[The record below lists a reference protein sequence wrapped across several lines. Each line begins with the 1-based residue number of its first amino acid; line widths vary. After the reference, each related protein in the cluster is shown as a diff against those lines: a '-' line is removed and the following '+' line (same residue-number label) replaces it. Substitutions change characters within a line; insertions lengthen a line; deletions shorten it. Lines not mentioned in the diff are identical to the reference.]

1 MRSYPPLRVAA
12 LHSAAV
18 KLSSLLSAGSRT
30 TLFRTPLS
38 RAGVT
43 ALTLASL
50 LGGLTLPAH
59 AAPRVGTHDGYTRLV
74 FDLPG
79 QNAVTSTAK
88 VASQAVTVK
97 LGTTLK
103 SEQGALKAP
112 GVTAYAVSGG
122 TVTVTLAAGHSRAS
136 ASVLPAS
143 GGQPAR
149 LVIDVPTGG
158 AARPAATTTA
168 ARPAA
173 VVRPATASATTRPRV
188 VLDPG
193 HGGTDPGMVSRW
205 VTEEDVTLD
214 VALRTRAELLRHG
227 VEVVMTRDSDRHL
240 SANKTQDLDAR
251 ARMANNGTVSAFV
264 SIHVNAAGAS
274 AQGIE
279 TFYFGQPLAGSSRS
293 LAVRENGGGSL
304 GEELTR
310 KASSTAQNLLGDI
323 LAQAKIAFSR
333 QLAQKVQ
340 SQLVAGTGAVSRGVR
355 TDAFYVIRNPT
366 TPAILVEL
374 GFGTNPSEGP
384 KLATAAYRERLAQSL
399 ARAILD
405 FLHTK

>member
-1 MRSYPPLRVAA
+1 M
-12 LHSAAV
+12 
-18 KLSSLLSAGSRT
+18 KLPSLLSAGPRK
-30 TLFRTPLS
+30 
-38 RAGVT
+38 
-43 ALTLASL
+43 ALILLSL
-50 LGGLTLPAH
+50 LGGLTH

-88 VASQAVTVK
+88 VAAQSVTVK
-97 LGTTLK
+97 LGATLK
-103 SEQGALKAP
+103 SEQGPLNAP

-136 ASVLPAS
+136 SSVLPAS

-149 LVIDVPTGG
+149 LVIDVPTTA
-158 AARPAATTTA
+158 AARPAAA
-168 ARPAA
+168 SPARPAT
-173 VVRPATASATTRPRV
+173 VVRPAATSAPTRPRV

-227 VEVVMTRDSDRHL
+227 VEVIMTRDSDRHL

-340 SQLVAGTGAVSRGVR
+340 SRLVAGTGAVNRGVR

>member
-1 MRSYPPLRVAA
+1 M
-12 LHSAAV
+12 
-18 KLSSLLSAGSRT
+18 KLPSLLSAGPRK
-30 TLFRTPLS
+30 
-38 RAGVT
+38 
-43 ALTLASL
+43 ALILLSL

-79 QNAVTSTAK
+79 QNTVTSTAK
-88 VASQAVTVK
+88 VAAQSVTVK
-97 LGTTLK
+97 LGATLK

-149 LVIDVPTGG
+149 LVIDVPTT
-158 AARPAATTTA
+158 AAARQAAAAPARPAT
-168 ARPAA
+168 
-173 VVRPATASATTRPRV
+173 VVRPAAASATTRPRV

-310 KASSTAQNLLGDI
+310 KAASTAQNLLGDI

-340 SQLVAGTGAVSRGVR
+340 SRLVAGTGAVNRGVR

-374 GFGTNPSEGP
+374 GFGTHPAEGP
-384 KLATAAYRERLAQSL
+384 KLATSAYREQLAQSL

>member
-1 MRSYPPLRVAA
+1 M
-12 LHSAAV
+12 
-18 KLSSLLSAGSRT
+18 KLPSLLSAGPRK
-30 TLFRTPLS
+30 
-38 RAGVT
+38 
-43 ALTLASL
+43 ALILLSL
-50 LGGLTLPAH
+50 LGGLTH

-79 QNAVTSTAK
+79 QGAVTSTAK
-88 VASQAVTVK
+88 VAAQSVTVK
-97 LGTTLK
+97 LGATLK
-103 SEQGALKAP
+103 SEQGPLNAP

-136 ASVLPAS
+136 SSVLPAS

-149 LVIDVPTGG
+149 LVIDVPTTA
-158 AARPAATTTA
+158 AARPAAA
-168 ARPAA
+168 APARPAT
-173 VVRPATASATTRPRV
+173 VVRPAATSAPTRPRV

-279 TFYFGQPLAGSSRS
+279 TFYFGQPLGGSNRS

-310 KASSTAQNLLGDI
+310 KAASTAQNLLGDI

-340 SQLVAGTGAVSRGVR
+340 SRLVAGTGAVNRGVR

-374 GFGTNPSEGP
+374 GFGTHPAEGP
-384 KLATAAYRERLAQSL
+384 KLATTAYREQLAQSL